1 MEPVRSG
8 RVQSR
13 YLPYL
18 YTMNCNSL
26 TLEHALTSQ
35 ITTTGSIC
43 RNLSVWNT
51 NHKFQRLNLSIE
63 IAKWSSYRD
72 LDWSEVDQKIGSGHE
87 ILDWFHLCTRNT
99 CTYLENQATIF
110 VRFTRLYGEN
120 TLVWRKCKYL
130 VWYSGFERLLKG
142 RSQGGG
148 GGGAFVSDYFLPPG
162 FLGPY

>member
-63 IAKWSSYRD
+63 IAK
-72 LDWSEVDQKIGSGHE
+72 
-87 ILDWFHLCTRNT
+87 
-99 CTYLENQATIF
+99 
-110 VRFTRLYGEN
+110 
-120 TLVWRKCKYL
+120 
-130 VWYSGFERLLKG
+130 
-142 RSQGGG
+142 
-148 GGGAFVSDYFLPPG
+148 
-162 FLGPY
+162 